1 VLYSTFMQK
10 VFKILLGLCIV
21 LLVVAG
27 IGGVLAY
34 RWYTQPVNATAED
47 LRTFIIPKG
56 QATAIIGNRL
66 HEDDFIAHPLLF
78 RIALKLE
85 SLEGKI
91 QAGSFEI
98 SPAMTPAEIAYE
110 LTRGS
115 QDVWI
120 TVVEGWRMEQ
130 IAESLAE
137 ADLPLFD
144 ADEFKSLVSQDQAEG
159 TLFPDTYLVPK
170 QYTSDQIY
178 SLLTNTFEI
187 RVLDDLAAEIEA
199 SPYTLNQ
206 IMVMASLV
214 EREAREYEEMRGV
227 AGVLWQ
233 RIEIGMPLQVDAT
246 MQYAKGY
253 DSVQQTWWAPPRAAD
268 KSVDSPFNTYQ
279 INGLPPRPIAN
290 PSLNAIKATLNPI
303 PTKNL
308 FYIHDR
314 SGRIH
319 YAETLEGHNA
329 NVNRYLR

>member
-1 VLYSTFMQK
+1 MQK
-10 VFKILLGLCIV
+10 VFKIIFGLGIA

-27 IGGVLAY
+27 FSLAFAY
-34 RWYTQPVNATAED
+34 RWYSQPVNPNDEV
-47 LRTFIIPKG
+47 LRTFVVPKG
-56 QATAIIGNRL
+56 QASSIIGERL
-66 HEDDFIAHPLLF
+66 YEENFIAHPLLF
-78 RIALKLE
+78 RIAIQLE
-85 SLEGKI
+85 NIAGKI

-98 SPAMTPAEIAYE
+98 SPAMTAAEIAQN
-110 LTRGS
+110 LTQGT

-130 IAESLAE
+130 IAESLAA

-144 ADEFKSLVSQDQAEG
+144 ADEFKSLVSENQSEG
-159 TLFPDTYLVPK
+159 TLFPDTYLIPK
-170 QYTSDQIY
+170 QYDAEQMY
-178 SLLTNTFEI
+178 SLLTNTFER
-187 RVLDDLAAEIEA
+187 RVLTDLASEIES

-227 AGVLWQ
+227 AGVLWH

-253 DSVQQTWWAPPRAAD
+253 DAIQQTWWAPPRAAD

-290 PSLNAIKATLNPI
+290 PGLNAIKATLNPVA
-303 PTKNL
+303 TNNL

-319 YAETLEGHNA
+319 YAQTLEGHNA

>member
-1 VLYSTFMQK
+1 MQK
-10 VFKILLGLCIV
+10 VFKLLLALLVALIVFAGVGVLLG
-21 LLVVAG
+21 
-27 IGGVLAY
+27 Y
-34 RWYTQPVNATAED
+34 RWYVQPVNSSDQE
-47 LRTFIIPKG
+47 LRTFVIPQA
-56 QATAIIGNRL
+56 QATSIIGERL
-66 HEDDFIAHPLLF
+66 YKEGFIRHHLLF
-78 RIALKLE
+78 RVAVYLE
-85 SLEGKI
+85 DLSGKI

-98 SPAMTPAEIAYE
+98 SPSMTPAEIAHKF
-110 LTRGS
+110 TQGTH
-115 QDVWI
+115 DVWI
-120 TVVEGWRMEQ
+120 TIVEGWRMEQ
-130 IAESLAE
+130 IAESLAA

-144 ADEFKSLVSQDQAEG
+144 ADEFKRLVSQNQAEG

-170 QYTSDQIY
+170 QYTSEQIY
-178 SLLTNTFEI
+178 SLLTNTFEK
-187 RVLDDLAAEIEA
+187 RVLNDLAAQIEA

-206 IMVMASLV
+206 IIVMASLI

-227 AGVLWQ
+227 AGVLWN

-290 PSLNAIKATLNPI
+290 PGLNAIKATLDPI

-314 SGRIH
+314 SGKIH

>member
-1 VLYSTFMQK
+1 MQK
-10 VFKILLGLCIV
+10 VFKILLGLCV
-21 LLVVAG
+21 AALVVAG
-27 IGGVLAY
+27 IGVLLAY
-34 RWYTQPVNATAED
+34 RWYSQPADSSDQA
-47 LRTFIIPKG
+47 LRTFVIPQG
-56 QATAIIGNRL
+56 QASSIIGDRL
-66 HEDDFIAHPLLF
+66 YEEEFIAHPILF
-78 RIALKLE
+78 RAALYLE
-85 SLEGKI
+85 NLSGKI

-98 SPAMTPAEIAYE
+98 SPAMTPAEIANN
-110 LTRGS
+110 LTQGT

-130 IAESLAE
+130 IAESLAA

-144 ADEFKSLVSQDQAEG
+144 EDEFKTLVSQNQAEG

-170 QYTSDQIY
+170 QYSSQQIY
-178 SLLTNTFEI
+178 SLLTNTFEK
-187 RVLDDLAAEIEA
+187 RVLGDLDAQIAA

-206 IMVMASLV
+206 IIVMASLV

-227 AGVLWQ
+227 AGVLWH

-253 DSVQQTWWAPPRAAD
+253 DSVQQSWWAPPRAVD
-268 KSVDSPFNTYQ
+268 KSIDSPFNTYQ

-290 PSLNAIKATLNPI
+290 PSLNAIKATLDPI